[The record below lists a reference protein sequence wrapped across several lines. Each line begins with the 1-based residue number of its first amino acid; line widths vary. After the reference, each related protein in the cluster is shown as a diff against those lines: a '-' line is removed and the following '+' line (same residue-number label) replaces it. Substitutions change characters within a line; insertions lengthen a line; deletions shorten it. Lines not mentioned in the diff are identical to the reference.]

1 MFDAIIVG
9 AGLAGLA
16 CACDLHEK
24 GLSILVLEAS
34 DAVGGRARTD
44 HFDGFVLDRGFQV
57 LLTAY
62 PEAQKMFDYDA
73 LRLQRFENGALVRSG
88 GKFHHLADPWR
99 TPSRAFQTAL
109 APVGSVSDKLK
120 IAQLRRHVNR
130 SSLDRI
136 FDAPETSTSDFL
148 RRFGFSPVVTE
159 RFFHPFLS
167 GIFLENKLV
176 TSSRMFEFVFRMFA
190 EGDAAL
196 PAGGMG
202 AMSEQLASRLPAGSL
217 RLNSRVMTIEA
228 GGITLDSGQSIP
240 ARSVVV
246 ATDFVSAASL
256 IPRLHP
262 PLSRGTTCLYFAAT
276 KPPVSDPILVLN
288 GEGRGLVNNLC
299 VPSIVAPTYAP
310 SGSCLIS
317 ASVIGPI
324 PQTGALEQAVRA
336 QMLEW
341 FGAEVD
347 EWRHLRTYWIPDAL
361 PAQSTITS
369 ANGNSRITRG
379 LYVCGD
385 YRDTAS
391 INGAL
396 RSARHA
402 AMALVEDHQ

>member
-1 MFDAIIVG
+1 
-9 AGLAGLA
+9 
-16 CACDLHEK
+16 
-24 GLSILVLEAS
+24 
-34 DAVGGRARTD
+34 
-44 HFDGFVLDRGFQV
+44 
-57 LLTAY
+57 
-62 PEAQKMFDYDA
+62 MFDYDA

-88 GKFHHLADPWR
+88 RKFHHLADPWR

-148 RRFGFSPVVTE
+148 RRFGFSPVFTE

-246 ATDFVSAASL
+246 ATDFASAAAL

-341 FGAEVD
+341 FGAEVE
-347 EWRHLRTYWIPDAL
+347 EWRHLRTYWISDAL
-361 PAQSTITS
+361 PAQSTITF

-385 YRDTAS
+385 YRDNAS